1 MKRSLRLCH
10 PPPIRNTE
18 AVPPASMPATAAGT
32 GEHRGLSQGVPPAGD
47 AAAWPQSPPGHRL
60 MPSLPGSTGSP
71 WCRKSISPTLPN
83 QKIGL
88 KAGGLFFFL
97 PFFPFLFILP
107 QKTHCSFELGLVF
120 NHCQG
125 DTLCLFPH
133 AQGTEENLE
142 GDKSG
147 ILLQPPGSRTWHF
160 IKAHT
165 YLCETASDPKGKC
178 SVVHISV
185 IWSPC

>member
-32 GEHRGLSQGVPPAGD
+32 GEHRELSQGVPPAGD
-47 AAAWPQSPPGHRL
+47 AAAWPQSPTGHRL

-97 PFFPFLFILP
+97 PFFPLSFYSPSKNTLFFQIGFGFQSLP
-107 QKTHCSFELGLVF
+107 GGH
-120 NHCQG
+120 
-125 DTLCLFPH
+125 
-133 AQGTEENLE
+133 
-142 GDKSG
+142 
-147 ILLQPPGSRTWHF
+147 
-160 IKAHT
+160 
-165 YLCETASDPKGKC
+165 
-178 SVVHISV
+178 SVSL
-185 IWSPC
+185 STCTGNRGEFGRR

>member
-32 GEHRGLSQGVPPAGD
+32 GEHRELSQGVPPAGD
-47 AAAWPQSPPGHRL
+47 AAAWPQSPTGHRL

-97 PFFPFLFILP
+97 PFFSPFFLFSLKKHTVLSNWVWFSI
-107 QKTHCSFELGLVF
+107 TARG
-120 NHCQG
+120 
-125 DTLCLFPH
+125 TLCVSFHMHREQRRIWKEINLGFSCNLLAPGL
-133 AQGTEENLE
+133 GTL
-142 GDKSG
+142 
-147 ILLQPPGSRTWHF
+147 
-160 IKAHT
+160 
-165 YLCETASDPKGKC
+165 
-178 SVVHISV
+178 
-185 IWSPC
+185 